1 MYAGTKFNWYDQS
14 GINQTVEA
22 EEIVNRPLFMTG
34 ITADK
39 GTEELVRLH
48 GDDFYKMYGRNLS
61 FTKHGQPLLQA
72 GRIIDQGAEL
82 LVKRV
87 VAEDSTLSN
96 IVIVANVS
104 DTEVQREDANGNL
117 IYTDPNTGEETT
129 ESQVQKVDANGNL
142 VYTDA
147 AGAEVTEASTQKVD
161 ADGNLVYVDAAG
173 VETTEV
179 TSQKVDANG
188 KLVYVDAEGAEVT
201 EVQSQK
207 KDADGN
213 LVYTD
218 NTGSETTETQSQ
230 KLNDEG
236 NPVYMDAEGVE
247 TTEATSQKKDAEGN
261 LLFIDPNTGDETTSA
276 DDGAGTTYLPSTVD
290 NTAVMVDNEA
300 VMVDNTAVM
309 VDNTAVMVDNV
320 AVMVDCEAVMD
331 DTGCNVKWE
340 VQTVSNCKTY
350 DEVMESA
357 QELFDDAAG
366 VYPMI
371 VVTDIG
377 RNADC
382 KAIRIA
388 PDYDISR
395 SLGFMFYRVFEFENT
410 TSEENIN
417 ITMNPSIKYRN
428 VSYAIN
434 KYSMGQLQLGTV
446 DGVFDAYV
454 AKLAEAAGVSVD
466 EMKMLDII
474 NGTNCKGV
482 ALHGIVIDP
491 DSVDLSYD
499 YGISLQSGS
508 NGTQLGDAPFSS
520 ENYGTAVAKLFNG
533 EYTDEVYDVDIHK
546 ICAICD
552 ANYPKVVKDA
562 IKNFVDFREDC
573 SYFRDLGLGLETFD
587 LIYAEAQ
594 KYKGS
599 RFCSNYMTSYKV
611 TDPYTNKRIDVTMM
625 YDFAPT
631 LVNHFVNGMA
641 SNPLAGEINGF
652 TMDSAIR
659 GTVNYVPRKTPATD
673 QKGLLD
679 DARINYA
686 TYYEYEGNLVV
697 DSLYTAQDEYTQLS
711 YINNVLAIQEVMRA
725 VRTICPKN
733 RFKFTSANDFSD
745 YAEAVNEVL
754 EYYKNNFETL
764 NFVYLEDPTK
774 EAQKIYYAAI
784 EFTFNNWAQSEIF
797 DLYALNATEIVEE

>member
-14 GINQTVEA
+14 GITQTVEA

-117 IYTDPNTGEETT
+117 VYTDPNTGEETT
-129 ESQVQKVDANGNL
+129 ESQVQKVDADGNL
-142 VYTDA
+142 IYTDA
-147 AGAEVTEASTQKVD
+147 AGAEVTEA
-161 ADGNLVYVDAAG
+161 
-173 VETTEV
+173 
-179 TSQKVDANG
+179 
-188 KLVYVDAEGAEVT
+188 
-201 EVQSQK
+201 QSQK
-207 KDADGN
+207 KDDNGNLLFIDADGK
-213 LVYTD
+213 
-218 NTGSETTETQSQ
+218 ETVESQ
-230 KLNDEG
+230 
-236 NPVYMDAEGVE
+236 
-247 TTEATSQKKDAEGN
+247 SQKKDVDGN
-261 LLFIDPNTGDETTSA
+261 LLFIDPNTGDETTSS
-276 DDGAGTTYLPSTVD
+276 DDGVGVTYLPSTVE
-290 NTAVMVDNEA
+290 NVAA
-300 VMVDNTAVM
+300 MVDNT
-309 VDNTAVMVDNV
+309 

-454 AKLAEAAGVSVD
+454 AKLAEAAGLSVD
-466 EMKMLDII
+466 EMKMLDVI

-659 GTVNYVPRKTPATD
+659 GTVNYVPRKTPVTD

-725 VRTICPKN
+725 VRTACPKT

>member
-14 GINQTVEA
+14 GITQTVEA

-117 IYTDPNTGEETT
+117 VYTDPNTGEETT
-129 ESQVQKVDANGNL
+129 ESQVQKVDADGNL
-142 VYTDA
+142 IYTDA
-147 AGAEVTEASTQKVD
+147 AGAEVTEA
-161 ADGNLVYVDAAG
+161 
-173 VETTEV
+173 
-179 TSQKVDANG
+179 
-188 KLVYVDAEGAEVT
+188 
-201 EVQSQK
+201 QSQK
-207 KDADGN
+207 KDDNGNLLFIDADGK
-213 LVYTD
+213 
-218 NTGSETTETQSQ
+218 ETVESQ
-230 KLNDEG
+230 
-236 NPVYMDAEGVE
+236 
-247 TTEATSQKKDAEGN
+247 SQKKDVDGN
-261 LLFIDPNTGDETTSA
+261 LLFIDPNTGDETTSS
-276 DDGAGTTYLPSTVD
+276 DDGVGVTYLPSTVE
-290 NTAVMVDNEA
+290 NVAA
-300 VMVDNTAVM
+300 MVDNT
-309 VDNTAVMVDNV
+309 

-454 AKLAEAAGVSVD
+454 AKLAEAAGLSVD
-466 EMKMLDII
+466 EMKMLDVI

-659 GTVNYVPRKTPATD
+659 GTVNYVPRKTPVTD

-725 VRTICPKN
+725 VRTACPKN

>member
-14 GINQTVEA
+14 GITQTVEA

-96 IVIVANVS
+96 IIIVANVS

-129 ESQVQKVDANGNL
+129 ESQVQKVDASGNL

-147 AGAEVTEASTQKVD
+147 AGTEVTEAQSQKKDDNGNLLFVD
-161 ADGNLVYVDAAG
+161 ADGKET
-173 VETTEV
+173 VE
-179 TSQKVDANG
+179 S
-188 KLVYVDAEGAEVT
+188 
-201 EVQSQK
+201 QSQK
-207 KDADGN
+207 KDA
-213 LVYTD
+213 
-218 NTGSETTETQSQ
+218 S
-230 KLNDEG
+230 
-236 NPVYMDAEGVE
+236 
-247 TTEATSQKKDAEGN
+247 GN
-261 LLFIDPNTGDETTSA
+261 LLFIDPNTGDETTSS
-276 DDGAGTTYLPSTVD
+276 DDGVGVTYLPSTVE
-290 NTAVMVDNEA
+290 NVA
-300 VMVDNTAVM
+300 VMVDNT
-309 VDNTAVMVDNV
+309 

-466 EMKMLDII
+466 EMKMLDVI
-474 NGTNCKGV
+474 NGTNCRGV

-587 LIYAEAQ
+587 LIYDEAQ

-659 GTVNYVPRKTPATD
+659 GTVNYVPRKTPVTD

-725 VRTICPKN
+725 VRTACPKN

-754 EYYKNNFETL
+754 EYFKNNFETL

>member
-14 GINQTVEA
+14 GITQTVEA

-96 IVIVANVS
+96 IIIVANVS

-129 ESQVQKVDANGNL
+129 ESQVQKVDASGNL

-147 AGAEVTEASTQKVD
+147 AGTEVTEAQSQKKDDNGNLLFVD
-161 ADGNLVYVDAAG
+161 ADGKET
-173 VETTEV
+173 VE
-179 TSQKVDANG
+179 S
-188 KLVYVDAEGAEVT
+188 
-201 EVQSQK
+201 QSQK
-207 KDADGN
+207 KDA
-213 LVYTD
+213 
-218 NTGSETTETQSQ
+218 S
-230 KLNDEG
+230 
-236 NPVYMDAEGVE
+236 
-247 TTEATSQKKDAEGN
+247 GN
-261 LLFIDPNTGDETTSA
+261 LLFIDPNTGDETTSS
-276 DDGAGTTYLPSTVD
+276 DDGVGVTYLPSTVE
-290 NTAVMVDNEA
+290 NVA
-300 VMVDNTAVM
+300 VMVDNT
-309 VDNTAVMVDNV
+309 

-466 EMKMLDII
+466 EMKMLDVI
-474 NGTNCKGV
+474 NGTNCRGV

-659 GTVNYVPRKTPATD
+659 GTVNYVPRKTPVTD

-725 VRTICPKN
+725 VRTACPKN

-754 EYYKNNFETL
+754 EYFKNNFETL